1 VTENGGVSM
10 TPNKRWLFL
19 FTCPN
24 GHPNFTKRHDAVVL
38 GKYCPAC
45 AMEKKGH
52 DQIKYTKSDL
62 VAYAAS
68 KGGAFLSDVYC
79 GWNSVHRW
87 QCKENTI

>member
-1 VTENGGVSM
+1 MKRKNAALRRLASAHKLAMDNGGQCL
-10 TPNKRWLFL
+10 TTEPIKERWLFL

-52 DQIKYTKSDL
+52 DQMLGVIETPP
-62 VAYAAS
+62 
-68 KGGAFLSDVYC
+68 F
-79 GWNSVHRW
+79 SVTWRH
-87 QCKENTI
+87 CS